1 MFYKTSVL
9 GEKTQKQLK
18 LSSQFI
24 PSHIILNE
32 NCFYEEKKR
41 VLLIKQIKERE
52 QERERG
58 GERRKEKK
66 IKKRRENLKGTE

>member
-52 QERERG
+52 QERERVE
-58 GERRKEKK
+58 EREEKK
-66 IKKRRENLKGTE
+66 RKSKRGVKI

>member
-52 QERERG
+52 QEREREE
-58 GERRKEKK
+58 EREEKK
-66 IKKRRENLKGTE
+66 RKSKRGEKI